1 MFRFQ
6 LGLERGP
13 SNYIFMFRFQL
24 GLERRH
30 SNYKFM
36 LRFHLGL
43 ENGASNYIFMFRF
56 QLGLE
61 RGPSNYIFSYSLPG
75 NYDELNFCKY
85 SELDFQVNLQT
96 KMIIPGSQRK
106 TYRN

>member
-6 LGLERGP
+6 LGLESGP

-24 GLERRH
+24 GLER
-30 SNYKFM
+30 
-36 LRFHLGL
+36 GP
-43 ENGASNYIFMFRF
+43 SNYIFMFRF

-75 NYDELNFCKY
+75 NYDEFNFCKY
-85 SELDFQVNLQT
+85 SELDFQVNLKS
-96 KMIIPGSQRK
+96 KMIMPGSQRK
-106 TYRN
+106 TYRNYIKQPRLNPEINST